1 MRSPQNPSSDDAA
14 LQALWLQ
21 VCAAR
26 GTPAPDGAQLAGF
39 LVALAAPERLALHNA
54 LALAAR
60 GREPPGGLAL
70 ISWAAGCTRPA
81 LLGRLEHQ
89 GLAFTGAALFA
100 CGLAL
105 AKQGW
110 DMPGRL
116 AQLAG
121 CPEDVATL
129 RNWLAGASAAAPE
142 VPEVPQAHRHEPSV
156 SGPPDAAILDAPWA
170 VEGHDGAGAACRGD
184 EQDGGLQGRQARRWQ
199 GPPEDHALPELP
211 SRFARQAPGA
221 PAGPASAS
229 ARAAPPSGRLRLRLF
244 GQSAAHTLE
253 VTSHRRGGDFL
264 GAHVVSIDSA
274 PALAAGAGYDWA
286 RKLTLQLTPEEMP
299 AVLAVL
305 MGLAPA
311 VRFDHHGA
319 GRDKFFEVRRQQGG
333 LVIVTGQHS
342 LSYAVP
348 VPTATGYYVLALF
361 CRAMAMG
368 GAPGTPALS
377 VSDVLG
383 LARSAHGL

>member
-1 MRSPQNPSSDDAA
+1 MPSSTIPGRQASQDAA

-39 LVALAAPERLALHNA
+39 LVALAGPERLALHNA

-110 DMPGRL
+110 DMPERL

-121 CPEDVATL
+121 CPEDVAAL

-142 VPEVPQAHRHEPSV
+142 VSQALRHEPSA
-156 SGPPDAAILDAPWA
+156 SRPPDAAILDAPW
-170 VEGHDGAGAACRGD
+170 VDEGHDGAGAACRGEERD
-184 EQDGGLQGRQARRWQ
+184 EGLQGRQARHWE
-199 GPPEDHALPELP
+199 GPPEGHALPELP
-211 SRFARQAPGA
+211 TRFARQAPGA
-221 PAGPASAS
+221 PAGPASAK
-229 ARAAPPSGRLRLRLF
+229 AAPPSGRLRLRLF

-274 PALAAGAGYDWA
+274 PALGAGAGYDWA

-311 VRFDHHGA
+311 VRFGHHGA

-333 LVIVTGQHS
+333 LVIVTGQHP

-368 GAPGTPALS
+368 GVPGTPALS
-377 VSDVLG
+377 VSDVLA